1 MKPRR
6 ALTIQNVIDMKRD
19 EIHLTGRWHKALGT
33 PEVGSV
39 MLVWGGS
46 GQGKTRFSMELT
58 KELTQFGKVAFNSL
72 EMGASKALAHH
83 FQDIGLKRNV
93 VIFDRWSLKD
103 MVERMTKKHAP
114 KFLVID
120 SLQYLIN
127 EKGKPIT
134 QAEYIALREA
144 LAGKTLVLISHAE
157 GREPAGRVA
166 KSIRYD
172 ADMKVFVRGYK
183 AFCTSRYGGGQPIII
198 WEEGATD
205 YWGAEN
211 L

>member
-6 ALTIQNVIDMKRD
+6 ALTIQNVIDMKR
-19 EIHLTGRWHKALGT
+19 EELLLTGDWQQALGT
-33 PEVGSV
+33 PEIGAT
-39 MLVWGGS
+39 MLIWGGS
-46 GQGKTRFSMELT
+46 GQGKTRFSMQLT
-58 KELTQFGKVAFNSL
+58 KELTRFGKVAFNSL

-83 FQDIGLKRNV
+83 FQDIGLTKNV
-93 VIFDRWSLKD
+93 IIFDRWSMPQ
-103 MVERMTKKHAP
+103 MVHRMTRKHAP

-127 EKGKPIT
+127 DKGKPIT
-134 QAEYIALREA
+134 QAEYISLREA
-144 LAGKTLVLISHAE
+144 LAGKTLILISHAE

-166 KSIRYD
+166 RAIRYD
-172 ADMKVFVRGYK
+172 ADMKVFVKGYK